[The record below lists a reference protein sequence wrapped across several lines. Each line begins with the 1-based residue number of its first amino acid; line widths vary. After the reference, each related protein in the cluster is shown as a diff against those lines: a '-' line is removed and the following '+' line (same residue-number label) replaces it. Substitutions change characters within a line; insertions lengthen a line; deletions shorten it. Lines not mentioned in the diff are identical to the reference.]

1 MTDQASRRTHKAT
14 RKAVRDR
21 NYRRARDR
29 ALVRLAHLYPD
40 TYKQLLEMEKIED
53 EKQGK
58 NWISIDGTTVL
69 SVGVHTRANAA
80 NDFAFTSTSTSTG
93 NTRENEG
100 NNGGEA

>member
-1 MTDQASRRTHKAT
+1 MTDEVKKRVATAS
-14 RKAVRDR
+14 RKAVGHR

-58 NWISIDGTTVL
+58 NWISIDGTTAL
-69 SVGVHTRANAA
+69 SVGVHTRATGANSFAYSGNASA
-80 NDFAFTSTSTSTG
+80 D
-93 NTRENEG
+93 EG
-100 NNGGEA
+100 DNGGEA

>member
-1 MTDQASRRTHKAT
+1 MDDDITRRLETAK

-40 TYKQLLEMEKIED
+40 TYKQLLEIEKAFD
-53 EKQGK
+53 EQEGK
-58 NWISIDGTTVL
+58 KWTGIDGNTNL
-69 SVGVHTRANAA
+69 SVGTHTRANGA
-80 NDFAFTSTSTSTG
+80 NSFVNPGDEG
-93 NTRENEG
+93 KNQG

>member
-1 MTDQASRRTHKAT
+1 MDEITRRTQTAT
-14 RKAVRDR
+14 RKAIRDR

-58 NWISIDGTTVL
+58 TWISIDGSTVI
-69 SVGVHTRANAA
+69 SVGIHTRATGADDLAYTSNA
-80 NDFAFTSTSTSTG
+80 G
-93 NTRENEG
+93 ENEG
-100 NNGGEA
+100 YDGGEA

>member
-1 MTDQASRRTHKAT
+1 MDEVTRRTQTAT
-14 RKAVRDR
+14 RKAIRDR

-58 NWISIDGTTVL
+58 TWISIDGSTVI
-69 SVGVHTRANAA
+69 SVGIHTRA
-80 NDFAFTSTSTSTG
+80 TG
-93 NTRENEG
+93 ADDLARTNNEG
-100 NNGGEA
+100 TNKGNDGGKA

>member
-1 MTDQASRRTHKAT
+1 MDEITRRTQTAT
-14 RKAVRDR
+14 RKAIRDR

-58 NWISIDGTTVL
+58 TWISIDGSTVI
-69 SVGVHTRANAA
+69 SVGIHTRATGADDLAYTSNA
-80 NDFAFTSTSTSTG
+80 G
-93 NTRENEG
+93 ENKG
-100 NNGGEA
+100 NNGGKA